1 MTILAHYLPILDW
14 LGNYRKKDLS
24 GDVIAGLIV
33 TIMLVPQGMAYAMLA
48 GLPPQ
53 VGLYA
58 SVLPLILYA
67 IFGSSRTLAVGPVAV
82 VSLMTASALSGLSGT
97 DNQMAGALILALA
110 SGLMLLVM
118 GIARLGFLVNFLSH
132 PVISGFTSAAAL
144 IIGFSQLKHLLG
156 MEIPR
161 SHLITNIIEHV
172 MREAESANVV
182 TVALSVGLVA
192 LLLLW
197 RGPGGRVLLHVGMSP
212 AWVGP
217 LTKAGPLA
225 VVILGAGLVWLFR
238 LDINAG
244 MKIVGEIPA
253 GLPSLHLQ
261 GIDMALA
268 QELLPAAALIALV
281 GFVESVSVAKALAS
295 KRRQKIDADQE
306 LRALGVANI
315 GAAFTGGYP
324 VTGGFSRSMVNFTAG
339 ANTGLAAIITA
350 LLIALTLAFL
360 TPLFHYLPKAALAAI
375 IVVAVSGLVDFRSL
389 FRTWRYNGLDGFS
402 QLATFAAV
410 LALDI
415 EIGIMIGAALAI
427 AFYLWRTSRPHM
439 AAVGRVGET
448 EHFRNV
454 LRHDVKTL
462 PHVLALRVDE
472 NLYFANTRFLEDRML
487 AAVADHKNI
496 EHLVLICSA
505 INFIDAS
512 ALESLEN
519 TVRAL
524 SEAGVTVHLAEVK
537 GPVMD
542 KLEKSD
548 FLKHL
553 GEGEVFLS
561 THEAIEKLDRPH
573 DTGPVI

>member
-1 MTILAHYLPILDW
+1 MAIIAHYLPILDW
-14 LGNYRKKDLS
+14 LGNYRKSDLS
-24 GDVIAGLIV
+24 GDLIAGLIV

-67 IFGSSRTLAVGPVAV
+67 MFGSSRTLAVGPVAM
-82 VSLMTASALSGLSGT
+82 VSLMTASALAGLSGS

-110 SGLMLLVM
+110 SGLMLFVM
-118 GIARLGFLVNFLSH
+118 GVARLGFLANFLSH

-161 SHLITNIIEHV
+161 SHLLTDIVGFVI
-172 MREAESANVV
+172 REAESANIV

-197 RGPGGRVLLHVGMSP
+197 RGPLGALLRRAGMNP

-217 LTKAGPLA
+217 LTKTGPLA

-238 LDINAG
+238 LDVNAG
-244 MKIVGEIPA
+244 VKIVGEIPA
-253 GLPSLHLQ
+253 GLPTLNWQ
-261 GIDMALA
+261 GIDLTMA
-268 QELLPAAALIALV
+268 QDLLPAAGLIALV

-315 GAAFTGGYP
+315 GAAFSGGYP

-339 ANTGLAAIITA
+339 ANTGLAAIVTA
-350 LLIALTLAFL
+350 ILIAFTLAFL

-375 IVVAVSGLVDFRSL
+375 IVAAVSGLVDFRSL
-389 FRTWRYNGLDGFS
+389 FRIWRYNGLDGLS

-410 LALDI
+410 LALGI
-415 EIGIMIGAALAI
+415 ENGIMLGAALSI

-439 AAVGRVGET
+439 AIVGRVGET
-448 EHFRNV
+448 EHFRNI

-472 NLYFANTRFLEDRML
+472 NLYFANTRFLEDRLL
-487 AAVADHKNI
+487 AAVADQPRIK
-496 EHLVLICSA
+496 HLVLICSA

-512 ALESLEN
+512 ALEVLE
-519 TVRAL
+519 RMDEELAH
-524 SEAGVTVHLAEVK
+524 AGVTMHLAEIK

-542 KLEKSD
+542 RLKISGFVEKIG
-548 FLKHL
+548 LHRIH
-553 GEGEVFLS
+553 LS
-561 THEAIEKLDRPH
+561 THEAMKKLGYP
-573 DTGPVI
+573 I